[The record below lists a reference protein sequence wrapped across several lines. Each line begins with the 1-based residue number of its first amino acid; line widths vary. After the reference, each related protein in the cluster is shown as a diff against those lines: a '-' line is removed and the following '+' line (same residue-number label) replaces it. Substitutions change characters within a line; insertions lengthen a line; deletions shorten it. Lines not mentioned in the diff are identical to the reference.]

1 MRIKKCLLVNIL
13 FLFKVTD
20 EDILAYTAQRDAAT
34 VTQIAQIANQ
44 TQQALANLQETYKT
58 SIQTSSKKIY

>member
-1 MRIKKCLLVNIL
+1 MNIL

-34 VTQIAQIANQ
+34 VAQIAQIANQ
-44 TQQALANLQETYKT
+44 TQQALTNLEESYKT
-58 SIQTSSKKIY
+58 SIKTSSKKIY